1 MFPGGVVEEEAGL
14 VRSLRTIVAIVAHC
28 TAVISV
34 VSQLHNVVKVTG
46 YSFMMSV
53 NKALCIS

>member
-1 MFPGGVVEEEAGL
+1 MEEEAGL